1 MKIFFIFLLLSFVN
15 VIEAQDIHLS
25 QYYNQDHFLNPAKIG
40 DYEGDYRFTAN
51 YRNQWR
57 QLNKQPISTY
67 LISFDHIFFYKKH
80 QFSAGFMATSD
91 RFQGEETSYITGL
104 PFTYTVNS
112 NKFLVALA
120 HSFTYKKNIFRAGI
134 QTGMVLSSSDPSTQT
149 FPNQWE
155 YQTGDF
161 NNKISNLETQLKPSQ
176 NYFDLNVGG
185 SWTKKMLRFTP
196 KIGFS
201 VNHINRPND
210 SYVKNNKERLRA
222 RKVFFSE
229 VVIPISSKYTLQPK
243 LLWMWTSKAND
254 LLIGTNLQVQTMNKI
269 IPTYYAGLHYRH
281 GVSRIFDAIIPT
293 VGFYYKKYAI
303 GLSYDVNLSSLS
315 TGTNSRKG
323 TFEFSLIY
331 TGASTIPKKVLL
343 PCNRY

>member
-1 MKIFFIFLLLSFVN
+1 MKRVLFFLLLLIDN
-15 VIEAQDIHLS
+15 VLVAQDIHLS
-25 QYYNQDHFLNPAKIG
+25 QFYNQDHLLNPAKIG
-40 DYEGDYRFTAN
+40 DYEGDYRLSVN

-57 QLNKQPISTY
+57 QLNKQPIATY

-80 QFSAGFMATSD
+80 QFSAGLMITSD
-91 RFQGEETSYITGL
+91 RFQGEESSYITGI
-104 PFTYTVNS
+104 PFTYSVNS
-112 NKFLVALA
+112 NKFFVALS
-120 HSFTYKKNIFRAGI
+120 HSFTYKKNIFRTGI
-134 QTGMVLSSSDPSTQT
+134 QTGMVMSSSDPSTQT

-161 NNKISNLETQLKPSQ
+161 NSKISNLENQLKPSQ
-176 NYFDLNVGG
+176 NYIDLNIGA
-185 SWTKKMLRFTP
+185 SWAKKMLRFTP

-201 VNHINRPND
+201 INHINRPKD
-210 SYVKNNKERLRA
+210 SYVKNDKERLRA
-222 RKVFFSE
+222 RKVFFTE
-229 VVIPISSKYTLQPK
+229 VIIPLNSKFALQPK

-254 LLIGTNLQVQTMNKI
+254 LLIGTNVQVQTSNKT
-269 IPTYYAGLHYRH
+269 IPAYYVGLHYRH

-293 VGFYYKKYAI
+293 TGLYYKKYAV
-303 GLSYDVNLSSLS
+303 GLSYDVNLSTLS

>member
-15 VIEAQDIHLS
+15 VIIAQDIHLS